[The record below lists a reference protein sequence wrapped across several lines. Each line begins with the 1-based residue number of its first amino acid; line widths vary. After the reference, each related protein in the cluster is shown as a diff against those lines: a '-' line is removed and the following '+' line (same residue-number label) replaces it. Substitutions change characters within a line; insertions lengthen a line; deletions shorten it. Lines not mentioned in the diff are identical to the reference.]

1 MDEHEWLTS
10 TDPAAMLEALR
21 DPLSPNMR
29 RLGAAAGSLISPRK
43 LRLFACAVCR
53 AVWDGTPCP
62 KCHGEGKYLYGEV
75 VHFTDYCDHCGGTG
89 RVGGI
94 TDPRSRRAVEVAE
107 AFADGAATREEMEQA
122 CMAPEIFEVG
132 SFANAPMFLHKEP
145 VCQAVINN
153 VLNNAGEYRSWPE
166 GSPAAQADLLR
177 CVVGNPFRP
186 VQRWRFAPGD
196 GITLATPTVLTL
208 ARAAYADRDWG
219 LLPYLAD
226 ALEESGCTNADL
238 LAHLRGPGPFCRGD
252 WAVDLLLAKE

>member
-21 DPLSPNMR
+21 EPLSPNMR

-43 LRLFACAVCR
+43 LRLFACAICR
-53 AVWDGTPCP
+53 AVWNS
-62 KCHGEGKYLYGEV
+62 L
-75 VHFTDYCDHCGGTG
+75 
-89 RVGGI
+89 

-107 AFADGAATREEMEQA
+107 AFADGAATREEMERA
-122 CMAPEIFEVG
+122 CMAAPIVEVG
-132 SFANAPMFLHKEP
+132 SFANAPLFLHKEP
-145 VCQAVINN
+145 VAQAVVDS
-153 VLNNAGEYRSWPE
+153 VLNNAGEYRNWPE
-166 GSPAAQADLLR
+166 GSPAAQARILR

-196 GITLATPTVLTL
+196 GITLATPTVLAL

-226 ALEESGCTNADL
+226 ALEEAGCGGLVDCDVCQRNGLPCPHQVPGPGADL
-238 LAHLRGPGPFCRGD
+238 LTHLRGPGPFCRGD
-252 WAVDLLLAKE
+252 WALDLLLGKE